1 MYKKPKEQIFIFAAD
16 KNRLF
21 HLTNKISVTGYN
33 VDRRSAF
40 IRHRYFFIRI
50 IQENLVIS
58 FIHPIR
64 RIGSVSDFISYFIG
78 CFLIVIESSSRI
90 KFENFISGTRC
101 IQCTFPSSIYKEIL
115 NRLIVLA
122 RTKT

>member
-1 MYKKPKEQIFIFAAD
+1 MYKKPKEQIFIFVAD

-58 FIHPIR
+58 PDKR
-64 RIGSVSDFISYFIG
+64 NWK
-78 CFLIVIESSSRI
+78 CF
-90 KFENFISGTRC
+90 
-101 IQCTFPSSIYKEIL
+101 
-115 NRLIVLA
+115 
-122 RTKT
+122 

>member
-64 RIGSVSDFISYFIG
+64 RIGSVSDFISLEFN
-78 CFLIVIESSSRI
+78 L
-90 KFENFISGTRC
+90 
-101 IQCTFPSSIYKEIL
+101 
-115 NRLIVLA
+115 
-122 RTKT
+122 